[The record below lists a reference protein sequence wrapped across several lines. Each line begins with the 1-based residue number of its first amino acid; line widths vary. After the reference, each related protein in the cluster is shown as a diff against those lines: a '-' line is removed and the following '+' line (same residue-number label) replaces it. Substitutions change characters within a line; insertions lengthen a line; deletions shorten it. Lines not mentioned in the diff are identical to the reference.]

1 MKMQMSSFRF
11 FLPVPFLKREGPA
24 LPNKIFLILV
34 VCLLTLMGC
43 VESDEPVG
51 QTPIRINA
59 QEWEGTWVSLD
70 RKTDTVV
77 LQVVDASKGILL
89 MEKSWMEK
97 SWWDGKKIRVH
108 SISSL
113 LYLRK
118 SGNWLFASWRE
129 DFKENTFWWGLIE
142 NWALEDGRRVILFWL
157 PDWEEVSKMV
167 SRGELPRSS
176 MERKSGGAAPL
187 GSLSLKHYRLMRD
200 REKEIFTSAVMLV
213 RPAKQ

>member
-1 MKMQMSSFRF
+1 MKTLMSSFRF
-11 FLPVPFLKREGPA
+11 FLPVPLLKREGPA

-34 VCLLTLMGC
+34 VCLLTLIGC
-43 VESDEPVG
+43 VESEEPVG

-118 SGNWLFASWRE
+118 SGNWLFASWNE
-129 DFKENTFWWGLIE
+129 DFKDKTFWWGLIE
-142 NWALEDGRRVILFWL
+142 NWALEDGRRVILLLL
-157 PDWEEVSKMV
+157 PDLEVV
-167 SRGELPRSS
+167 PRLITRGKLPGSS
-176 MERKSGGAAPL
+176 MERKAGELQPL
-187 GSLSLKHYRLMRD
+187 GPLSPKHYRVMRD
-200 REKEIFTSAVMLV
+200 REKEIFTSDVMLV
-213 RPAKQ
+213 RQAKQ